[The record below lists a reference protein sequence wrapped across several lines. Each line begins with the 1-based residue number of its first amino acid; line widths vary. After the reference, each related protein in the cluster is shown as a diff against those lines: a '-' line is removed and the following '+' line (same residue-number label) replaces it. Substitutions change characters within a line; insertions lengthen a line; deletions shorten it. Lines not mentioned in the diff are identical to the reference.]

1 MNGDMTVEALRA
13 VPLFADLDDEAID
26 RIARELAEFEV
37 PRGHVLIEPG
47 REATGLFLIGEGTVV
62 VERDGERIQL
72 GPGESV
78 GELALLAPSGV
89 RSARVQA
96 ATEVRGWA
104 VSRDRFEKMIESEPR
119 IALALLR
126 ILAARLG
133 GS

>member
-1 MNGDMTVEALRA
+1 MTREALRS
-13 VPLFADLDDEAID
+13 VPLFADLDDEAIG
-26 RIARELAEFEV
+26 RIALELTEFEV

-47 REATGLFLIGEGTVV
+47 REASGLFLIGEGTVA
-62 VERDGERIQL
+62 VERDGGRIEL
-72 GPGESV
+72 GSGESV
-78 GELALLAPSGV
+78 GELALLNPGAV

-96 ATEVRGWA
+96 STEVRGWA

-126 ILAARLG
+126 VLAARLG

>member
-1 MNGDMTVEALRA
+1 

-26 RIARELAEFEV
+26 RIALELAEFEV

-47 REATGLFLIGEGTVV
+47 REASGLFLIGEGTVA
-62 VERDGERIQL
+62 VERDGERIEL

-78 GELALLAPSGV
+78 GELALLNPGAV

-96 ATEVRGWA
+96 STEVRGWA

-119 IALALLR
+119 IAIALLR
-126 ILAARLG
+126 VLAARLG